1 MLNTFNLKSFFKFL
15 SRNKAYT
22 CINVIGFSVSLMFV
36 LFIAVYTWQELTT
49 DQFQKNKEQ
58 IYVLTNERVMGTA
71 PAVGSWLKDRYPEIE
86 EICRVIPFDLISVS
100 YNENAFSAEI
110 YGVEDTFFE
119 LFSFPLKEGIGSEV
133 LKDRHSAVVSES
145 FARKTFG
152 SEDPIGK
159 TLKISDSTQVVVTGI
174 MQDIKGSLFKPA
186 DFLIRI
192 ERISEFNNS
201 LAINSETNAGQ
212 CITFM
217 QTKPGS
223 DFKSREADILQFFNE
238 NFWLYSRGF
247 ASEVHLYP
255 MQEVYFCSFQYGS
268 MNHGDKKFIY
278 ILMTVGLLIL
288 IFAIFNYINLTVAQ
302 AGLRAKEMATRR
314 LLGSSRA
321 GIFWRMMFESVLLTL
336 ISLGIALLLVFA
348 FRNKADYLLQTV
360 LQLDMLFSAIAIVL
374 ISLLIFGIGMI
385 SGFLPSLLISASRPI
400 EIVRGTFVRQT
411 KMVFSKC
418 FIIFQH
424 CITIALIA
432 VALTMFLQMNHLIH
446 APLGYNTNN
455 IISFE
460 NGLSTSQAEALRDKL
475 LQSPFVQAVGF
486 TNGTPFS
493 GTNNWSTQYEGV
505 NLSFQQMKM
514 DSVAFRILGLK
525 LVQDNRLASD
535 KSAYYLTEKALRDMN
550 LSNDA
555 AVFHIE
561 EDVYPIAGI
570 LQDFQLR
577 NINLENSPV
586 MFRFVTDDKRA
597 NCWDILVETNGEAK
611 ACFQAVSH
619 IYKELTQKEFE
630 GEFLEQ
636 QIQQSF
642 DQQIRLTQIVVIFA
656 GIAILISLL
665 GLLAMATYFI
675 QQRTKEVAVRKVFG
689 SNNREIL
696 IKLIST
702 FLLYV
707 VVAFVIA
714 TPISWYFAREW
725 LMEYSYRIFLNP
737 LIFLVSGFFCL
748 LISFCTVFL
757 QSWKVANSNPVKGLK
772 SV

>member
-1 MLNTFNLKSFFKFL
+1 M
-15 SRNKAYT
+15 Y
-22 CINVIGFSVSLMFV
+22 
-36 LFIAVYTWQELTT
+36 
-49 DQFQKNKEQ
+49 
-58 IYVLTNERVMGTA
+58 
-71 PAVGSWLKDRYPEIE
+71 
-86 EICRVIPFDLISVS
+86 
-100 YNENAFSAEI
+100 
-110 YGVEDTFFE
+110 
-119 LFSFPLKEGIGSEV
+119 
-133 LKDRHSAVVSES
+133 
-145 FARKTFG
+145 
-152 SEDPIGK
+152 
-159 TLKISDSTQVVVTGI
+159 
-174 MQDIKGSLFKPA
+174 
-186 DFLIRI
+186 
-192 ERISEFNNS
+192 
-201 LAINSETNAGQ
+201 
-212 CITFM
+212 
-217 QTKPGS
+217 
-223 DFKSREADILQFFNE
+223 
-238 NFWLYSRGF
+238 
-247 ASEVHLYP
+247 
-255 MQEVYFCSFQYGS
+255 
-268 MNHGDKKFIY
+268 
-278 ILMTVGLLIL
+278 
-288 IFAIFNYINLTVAQ
+288 
-302 AGLRAKEMATRR
+302 
-314 LLGSSRA
+314 
-321 GIFWRMMFESVLLTL
+321 
-336 ISLGIALLLVFA
+336 
-348 FRNKADYLLQTV
+348 
-360 LQLDMLFSAIAIVL
+360 
-374 ISLLIFGIGMI
+374 
-385 SGFLPSLLISASRPI
+385 
-400 EIVRGTFVRQT
+400 
-411 KMVFSKC
+411 
-418 FIIFQH
+418 
-424 CITIALIA
+424 
-432 VALTMFLQMNHLIH
+432 
-446 APLGYNTNN
+446 
-455 IISFE
+455 
-460 NGLSTSQAEALRDKL
+460 
-475 LQSPFVQAVGF
+475 
-486 TNGTPFS
+486 
-493 GTNNWSTQYEGV
+493 
-505 NLSFQQMKM
+505 
-514 DSVAFRILGLK
+514 GLK
-525 LVQDNRLASD
+525 RVQDNSLSSD
-535 KSAYYLTEKALRDMN
+535 NSALYLTDTAWRDMY

-619 IYKELTQKEFE
+619 IYRELTQKEFE